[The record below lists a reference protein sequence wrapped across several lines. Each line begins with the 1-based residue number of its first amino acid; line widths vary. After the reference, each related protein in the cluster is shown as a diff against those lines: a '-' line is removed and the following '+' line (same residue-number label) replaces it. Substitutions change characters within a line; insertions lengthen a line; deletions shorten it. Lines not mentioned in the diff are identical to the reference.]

1 MADHVGMFST
11 IQICPLVLP
20 WHSHKWDVS
29 LHCLFQIPDKLCW
42 LFIFIFFYYL
52 SSAEGIQLPFSLK
65 NMPKDGIGLL
75 WLGASLYCTD
85 LFLIYVVQ
93 PNRQGWFFFSLIEC
107 GRTEGQHLFL
117 FGFSTQILD
126 RVGKKKKLLE
136 NFDVYLYRTKKTPQN
151 KNWGKKP
158 F

>member
-11 IQICPLVLP
+11 IQICPLVLS

-29 LHCLFQIPDKLCW
+29 LHCLFQIPDKPCW

-75 WLGASLYCTD
+75 WLGASLCCTN

-93 PNRQGWFFFSLIEC
+93 PDRQGCFFFPHRMWPYRRPASFFIWVFYSDPGQSREKEEITGKFWCLSL
-107 GRTEGQHLFL
+107 Q
-117 FGFSTQILD
+117 D
-126 RVGKKKKLLE
+126 KKK
-136 NFDVYLYRTKKTPQN
+136 NPQN
-151 KNWGKKP
+151 KNWG
-158 F
+158 